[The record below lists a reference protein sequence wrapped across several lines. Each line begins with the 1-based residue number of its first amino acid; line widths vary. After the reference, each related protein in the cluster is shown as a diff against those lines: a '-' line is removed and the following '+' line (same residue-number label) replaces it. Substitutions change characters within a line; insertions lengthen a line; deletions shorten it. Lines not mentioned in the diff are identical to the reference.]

1 MHPDYGDVNTSK
13 WQTMKLAVM
22 SHTQSDNDGRI
33 VLPALEALANLLRHG
48 EATALTSIILFSA
61 FLALRQGT
69 GAVPSNPMTG
79 TDSNLVCAERSG
91 CKKCRNREAG
101 R

>member
-48 EATALTSIILFSA
+48 EGGGLTCIILSSA

-69 GAVPSNPMTG
+69 GAVPWYPQT
-79 TDSNLVCAERSG
+79 R
-91 CKKCRNREAG
+91 
-101 R
+101 